1 MAINIFEFA
10 SVISTEQTQA
20 MRKSYSTGEM
30 VYDLTKTDKYFV
42 LIDC

>member
-10 SVISTEQTQA
+10 SVISTVQKHA
-20 MRKSYSTGEM
+20 MRKSYSTDEM